1 MQLNSTYSLFM
12 HQYSHLIKNVKFNFH
27 QPAWKFV
34 VGWNMPFTWFYFT
47 LVFGVLDLTEA
58 VNQLPPH
65 FFDAVNALIWRPS
78 SVFSNSWDLQ
88 CPCHQASFHL
98 LTEHQSQLQSSK
110 LCNME
115 ESISW
120 YFCGHSMLQQPRS
133 VKWFPQYPLVPGAS
147 VRNPTRDK
155 VMWQRPDGQGESSL
169 RFSPWYFL
177 SMYPQNKNLPA
188 LYFSTLLTH
197 SGKSQL
203 RALVFC
209 IWKGVSIPKPLW
221 WLSSL
226 PAGLVQLH
234 MWLFEA
240 FRLWE
245 AQEA

>member
-155 VMWQRPDGQGESSL
+155 VMWQRPDGQGESGL

-177 SMYPQNKNLPA
+177 SMYPPKIRICL
-188 LYFSTLLTH
+188 LFHSSDILWKKSIKGFSLLH
-197 SGKSQL
+197 LKEC
-203 RALVFC
+203 FNP
-209 IWKGVSIPKPLW
+209 KIPLMA
-221 WLSSL
+221 SSL
-226 PAGLVQLH
+226 PTGLVQLH

-240 FRLWE
+240 SWPQE